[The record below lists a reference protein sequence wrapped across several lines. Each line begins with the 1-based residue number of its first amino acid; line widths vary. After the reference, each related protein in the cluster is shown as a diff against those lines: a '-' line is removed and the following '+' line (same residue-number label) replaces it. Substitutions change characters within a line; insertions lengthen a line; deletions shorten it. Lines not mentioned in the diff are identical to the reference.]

1 MKNFLKHTG
10 ILALSSL
17 ALVGCG
23 SSSDK
28 PADMD
33 HANMQDHGMQGEMPK
48 DGQKPPQGGMGGMM
62 KPSEP
67 TPMTEEQNK
76 EAEAGKADHA
86 PTTLTFHVDGGSFF
100 YTPNMIT
107 VKKGDTV
114 KIIFQ
119 NVGGMHNFMLDEF
132 NIKMDPIKTGE
143 SKEVEFV
150 ADKAGTF
157 EYYCGVGSHRQ
168 MGQKGQL
175 IVTE

>member
-1 MKNFLKHTG
+1 MKHLLKQAG
-10 ILALSSL
+10 IIAFSSL

-23 SSSDK
+23 STSDA
-28 PADMD
+28 PTDMD
-33 HANMQDHGMQGEMPK
+33 HSNMPDHGMQGDMPN
-48 DGQKPPQGGMGGMM
+48 GEKPPQGGMM

-100 YTPNMIT
+100 YTPNVIT

-114 KIIFQ
+114 KIVFQ

-175 IVTE
+175 IVKE